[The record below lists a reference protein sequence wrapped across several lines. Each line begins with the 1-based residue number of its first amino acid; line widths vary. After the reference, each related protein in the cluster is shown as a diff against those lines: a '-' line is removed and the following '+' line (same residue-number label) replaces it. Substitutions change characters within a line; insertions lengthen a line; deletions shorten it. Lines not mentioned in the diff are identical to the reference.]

1 MYTVWR
7 DFQIDFTHSFMKETG
22 ECYMHTLDHFLTL
35 QCSQE
40 NVIDAGVLHLVKNQ
54 SDHEPIFIVIKCGN
68 KKPVTQVKKPDPIHV
83 PKPKWNQAS
92 SDQKLEFNDLAF
104 RKLSNMKVPVD
115 AFACRNIHCE
125 DPEHK
130 LQIDTF
136 VEEILELL
144 NEAGQEALPLS
155 KPSLKGNS
163 KRKKLAGWKEFVEP
177 FQESARFWH
186 SIWISA
192 GKPINTELHQIMKRT
207 RNKYHY
213 QIRRC
218 RRIE

>member
-1 MYTVWR
+1 M
-7 DFQIDFTHSFMKETG
+7 
-22 ECYMHTLDHFLTL
+22 
-35 QCSQE
+35 
-40 NVIDAGVLHLVKNQ
+40 
-54 SDHEPIFIVIKCGN
+54 
-68 KKPVTQVKKPDPIHV
+68 
-83 PKPKWNQAS
+83 QA
-92 SDQKLEFNDLAF
+92 
-104 RKLSNMKVPVD
+104 PVD

-144 NEAGQEALPLS
+144 NEAGLEALPHS
-155 KPSLKGNS
+155 KPSLNGNS

-218 RRIE
+218 RRIEEFIRNRKIVENCLDDDMDLFKEIKSKGQITMMMMSLLMGQLRMIFQKSLQKSINPCIIEVQMRKKWKTSRIKSMTILDLRISMKLTKLTLLL